1 MAEKQTELPVKYL
14 DRRTVERYQ
23 KRGLVD
29 EKELARLLKALPDLA
44 DQAQKVETEFDDGLG
59 PIS

>member
-1 MAEKQTELPVKYL
+1 MAEKQTELAVKYL

-23 KRGLVD
+23 KKGIVE
-29 EKELARLLKALPDLA
+29 EKELARVLKALPDLS
-44 DQAQKVETEFDDGLG
+44 DKFDKVETEYDDGLG

>member
-44 DQAQKVETEFDDGLG
+44 EQAEKVETEFDDGLG

>member
-1 MAEKQTELPVKYL
+1 MAEKSTELAVKYL

-23 KRGLVD
+23 KKGIVE
-29 EKELARLLKALPDLA
+29 EKELARVLKALPDLA
-44 DQAQKVETEFDDGLG
+44 EQAQKIETEYDDGLG